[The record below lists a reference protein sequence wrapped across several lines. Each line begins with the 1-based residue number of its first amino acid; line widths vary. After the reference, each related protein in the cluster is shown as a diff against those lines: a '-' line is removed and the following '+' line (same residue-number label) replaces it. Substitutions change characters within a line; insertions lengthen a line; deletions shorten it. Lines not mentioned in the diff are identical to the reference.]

1 MNILNTLNA
10 LNNMVNLPNTTI
22 LSQLAED
29 LRRLIGINRNHKSG
43 EKITLGIPTI
53 DDYIS
58 MGFLVLDLKRTSQ
71 STKLSSDVLENLKA
85 IPNGVPSIVFE
96 IQNLILENRQ
106 KLSISGVNDVLSF
119 DDQVVMVDT
128 ELGLLTVKGE
138 NLKINKL
145 SIDTSEVIVE
155 GSIGHLSY
163 SENTGEKEKTSL
175 ISRIFK

>member
-1 MNILNTLNA
+1 M
-10 LNNMVNLPNTTI
+10 TI
-22 LSQLAED
+22 ED
-29 LRRLIGINRNHKSG
+29 RNGIK
-43 EKITLGIPTI
+43 T
-53 DDYIS
+53 
-58 MGFLVLDLKRTSQ
+58 
-71 STKLSSDVLENLKA
+71 
-85 IPNGVPSIVFE
+85 GV

-155 GSIGHLSY
+155 GDINYLSY
-163 SENTGEKEKTSL
+163 SEKSGEKEKTSL
-175 ISRIFK
+175 ISKIFK